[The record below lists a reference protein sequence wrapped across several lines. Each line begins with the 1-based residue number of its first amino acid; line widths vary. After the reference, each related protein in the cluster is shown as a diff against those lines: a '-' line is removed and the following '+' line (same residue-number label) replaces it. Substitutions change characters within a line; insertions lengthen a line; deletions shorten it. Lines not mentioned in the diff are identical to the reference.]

1 MQFPQLHVGIGRQ
14 FCSFTIFPVWSDT
27 PGSLGLSTGLHA
39 QLRVT
44 ELPGGP
50 EVNRLTVRNAGSKAA
65 LLVEGELLEGG
76 HQHRVGAES
85 LVLGPGEQAD
95 VPAFCVEQGR
105 WGGPSTQHGR
115 RARRAPLHVRAELAG
130 LGGVA
135 ESTGDGL
142 RPLRP
147 ADQGRVWQRVGR
159 FSGGVSATGSLVE
172 ALDGFDSAASGFD
185 SASLLSTPGALEG
198 QRGVVVGL
206 AGRALTLE
214 LFGTSTLFAR
224 HWEQFADSLR
234 FEAKH
239 LPSHI
244 GQPTTGQTARDFA
257 ASIATDPRRLAAGP
271 TRSHGDV
278 ASTPVRAAV
287 GRYAYSGLAVQRPG
301 AEPQFAH
308 LSVWDAAHPLAAA

>member
-1 MQFPQLHVGIGRQ
+1 MQFPQLHVGIGRPLGP
-14 FCSFTIFPVWSDT
+14 FTIFPVWPET
-27 PGSLGLSTGLHA
+27 PGSLGLSTGAHA
-39 QLRVT
+39 KLQVT
-44 ELPGGP
+44 ELAGGP
-50 EVNRLTVRNAGSKAA
+50 QVNRLAVRNAGPKAA

-76 HQHRVGAES
+76 HQHRVAAES
-85 LVLGPGEQAD
+85 LVLAPGEQAD

-130 LGGVA
+130 LSGLA

-147 ADQGRVWQRVGR
+147 ADQGRVWQRVDR

-172 ALDGFDSAASGFD
+172 AFDGFDSASPR
-185 SASLLSTPGALEG
+185 STTEGPAPLEG
-198 QRGVVVGL
+198 QRGVVVGV

-214 LFGTSTLFAR
+214 LFGTSALFAR

-234 FEAKH
+234 FEARH

-244 GQPTTGQTARDFA
+244 GRPTTGQTARDFA
-257 ASIATDPRRLAAGP
+257 ASVATDPRQLAATGTSRAPRCVPPSAATP
-271 TRSHGDV
+271 TAASPCSAPAASRS
-278 ASTPVRAAV
+278 SRN
-287 GRYAYSGLAVQRPG
+287 
-301 AEPQFAH
+301 
-308 LSVWDAAHPLAAA
+308 